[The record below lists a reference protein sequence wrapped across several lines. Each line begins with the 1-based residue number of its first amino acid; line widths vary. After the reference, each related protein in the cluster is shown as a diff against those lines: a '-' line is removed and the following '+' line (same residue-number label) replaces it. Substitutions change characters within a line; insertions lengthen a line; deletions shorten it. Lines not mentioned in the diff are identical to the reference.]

1 MKLRRSR
8 SQENLNFIDA
18 ASAAPDKDG
27 DQYEPQNFHGKESLE
42 RNNFCGLMASTTTNQ
57 QKQAEIVENQ
67 RLSGSFIPQAP
78 AAISSLPGVRSGAS
92 NLARGRERAV
102 S

>member
-8 SQENLNFIDA
+8 SQENLSFIEA

-27 DQYEPQNFHGKESLE
+27 DQYEPQNFHNKESFE

-57 QKQAEIVENQ
+57 QKQAEIMDNQ
-67 RLSGSFIPQAP
+67 RLSGSFIH
-78 AAISSLPGVRSGAS
+78 
-92 NLARGRERAV
+92 
-102 S
+102 